1 MIETLRTILQ
11 GALERLHNH
20 ITTYL
25 PATLAALT
33 LILSAWLTAWIAR
46 WLLYRIFKGMAIDRF
61 LRRSGLAFMLDRS
74 GRLRA
79 TAMVA
84 ESVYWVILLTGL
96 LMGINVFNTDLT
108 TAIIQSVVFLLPKLV
123 IAGLILLGGMWL
135 SQYLGRSMLVW
146 AVNEDFPAPRRLA
159 AVVRI
164 LIVFV
169 AVVVASY
176 QLEFARPV
184 FLTAFIL
191 VAGGAV
197 FTLSVTVIL
206 GLRSE
211 LRRFFERKGTE
222 AQTEAPQPEERS
234 LWSHL

>member
-1 MIETLRTILQ
+1 MIDTLRTILE
-11 GALERLHNH
+11 GAIERLHNH
-20 ITTYL
+20 VTTYL

-33 LILSAWLTAWIAR
+33 LILSAWLIAWIAR

-61 LRRSGLAFMLDRS
+61 LRQSGLAFMLDRS

-79 TAMVA
+79 TKMVA
-84 ESVYWVILLTGL
+84 ESVYWCILLTGM

-108 TAIIQSVVFLLPKLV
+108 TQIIQSFVFLLPKLA
-123 IAGLILLGGMWL
+123 IAGLILLGGVWL

-146 AVNEDFPAPRRLA
+146 AVNEEFPFPRRLA

-164 LIVFV
+164 MIVFV
-169 AVVVASY
+169 AVVVAAY

-197 FTLSVTVIL
+197 FTLSMAVVL
-206 GLRSE
+206 GLRGE
-211 LRRFFERKGTE
+211 LRRFFERKAE
-222 AQTEAPQPEERS
+222 DASQPEERS

>member
-1 MIETLRTILQ
+1 MIDTLRTILE
-11 GALERLHNH
+11 GALERLHYNV
-20 ITTYL
+20 TTFL

-33 LILSAWLTAWIAR
+33 LILAAWLIAWITR
-46 WLLYRIFKGMAIDRF
+46 WLLYRIFKGMTIDRF

-79 TAMVA
+79 TRMVA
-84 ESVYWVILLTGL
+84 ESVFWCILLTGL

-108 TAIIQSVVFLLPKLV
+108 TQIIQSFVFLLPKVV
-123 IAGLILLGGMWL
+123 IAGLILLGGVWL

-146 AVNEDFPAPRRLA
+146 AVNEEFPYPRRLA
-159 AVVRI
+159 TVVRI
-164 LIVFV
+164 MIVFV
-169 AVVVASY
+169 AVVVAAY

-191 VAGGAV
+191 VAGGTV
-197 FTLSVTVIL
+197 FTLVMAVVS

-211 LRRFFERKGTE
+211 LRSFFDRKE
-222 AQTEAPQPEERS
+222 EDSSHSEERS
-234 LWSHL
+234 LWNHL

>member
-1 MIETLRTILQ
+1 MIETLRTILE

-20 ITTYL
+20 VTTYL

-33 LILSAWLTAWIAR
+33 LILSGWLIAWIAR
-46 WLLYRIFKGMAIDRF
+46 WLLYRVFKGIAIDRF

-79 TAMVA
+79 TKMVA
-84 ESVYWVILLTGL
+84 ESVFWCILLTGL

-108 TAIIQSVVFLLPKLV
+108 TQIIQSFVFLLPKLV

-146 AVNEDFPAPRRLA
+146 AVNEEFPSPRRLA

-164 LIVFV
+164 MIVFV
-169 AVVVASY
+169 AVVVAAY

-197 FTLSVTVIL
+197 FTLSMAVVS
-206 GLRSE
+206 GLRTE
-211 LRRFFERKGTE
+211 LRRFFDKKGE
-222 AQTEAPQPEERS
+222 DASHPEERS